1 MSRMQLMAA
10 LAALALTLPAAPV
23 EAVELNVATAINK
36 AGRQRMLSQRI
47 AKASC
52 QMALGVLPET
62 SARILEES
70 IALFEG
76 QLAEIN
82 AAAPTQ
88 QIRGSVAALA
98 KTWHHY
104 RAAASGP
111 ATREA
116 CPRLSAQS
124 DEVLAAAH
132 RLTLELQDYSGTPI
146 GRLVN
151 VSGRQRMLSQRLAK
165 LYMVRA
171 AGPDTPGLRDEMESA
186 RNEFAGALVL
196 LQSAPENTPALRREL
211 DSVALQW
218 EWFQG
223 AIGQDGGLASY
234 RLVVAD
240 SSEAILR
247 SMETVTR
254 LYEELGSGKK

>member
-1 MSRMQLMAA
+1 MTRMGLVAA
-10 LAALALTLPAAPV
+10 AAALALILPAAS
-23 EAVELNVATAINK
+23 ASAAAELSVASAINK

-47 AKASC
+47 AKAYC
-52 QMALGVLPET
+52 QAALGVLPET

-76 QLAEIN
+76 QLAELN
-82 AAAPTQ
+82 AAAPTK
-88 QIRGSVAALA
+88 QIRASVAALA
-98 KTWHHY
+98 KPWHLY
-104 RAAASGP
+104 RAAASGAP
-111 ATREA
+111 AREA
-116 CPRLSAQS
+116 CPKLSAQS

-132 RLTLELQDYSGTPI
+132 RLTVELQDFSGTQV

-151 VSGRQRMLSQRLAK
+151 IAGRQRMLSQRLAK

-171 AGPDTPGLRDEMESA
+171 AGPDSPSLREEMDSA
-186 RNEFAGALVL
+186 RNEFAGALGVL
-196 LQSAPENTPALRREL
+196 QAAPENTPALRREL

-223 AIGQDGGLASY
+223 ALSQETGLASY

-240 SSEAILR
+240 ASESILR

-254 LYEELGSGKK
+254 LYEELGSGK

>member
-1 MSRMQLMAA
+1 MLRLVLAA
-10 LAALALTLPAAPV
+10 AALALALPAAPA
-23 EAVELNVATAINK
+23 EAAAELSVASAINK

-47 AKASC
+47 AKAYC
-52 QMALGVLPET
+52 QVALGVLPET
-62 SARILEES
+62 SGKILEES

-76 QLAEIN
+76 QLAELN
-82 AAAPTQ
+82 AAAPTR
-88 QIRGSVAALA
+88 QIRESVAALA
-98 KTWHHY
+98 KPWHLY
-104 RAAASGP
+104 RAAASASP
-111 ATREA
+111 AREA

-132 RLTLELQDYSGTPI
+132 RLTLELQDYSGTQL

-171 AGPDTPGLRDEMESA
+171 AGPDSPTLRDEMESA
-186 RNEFAGALVL
+186 RNEFTGALAA
-196 LQSAPENTPALRREL
+196 LQAAPENTPALHREL

-218 EWFQG
+218 DWFQS
-223 AIGQDGGLASY
+223 ALNQDSSLASY

-240 SSEAILR
+240 SSESILR

-254 LYEELGSGKK
+254 LYEDLGRGK

>member
-1 MSRMQLMAA
+1 MLRMGLVAA
-10 LAALALTLPAAPV
+10 AAALALTLPAAPA
-23 EAVELNVATAINK
+23 EAAAELSVASAINK

-47 AKASC
+47 AKAYC
-52 QMALGVLPET
+52 QVALGVLPET

-76 QLAEIN
+76 QLAELN
-82 AAAPTQ
+82 ATAPTR
-88 QIRGSVAALA
+88 QIRESVAALA
-98 KTWHHY
+98 KPWHLF

-111 ATREA
+111 PAREA
-116 CPRLSAQS
+116 CPRLSDQS

-132 RLTLELQDYSGTPI
+132 RLTLELQDYSGTQV

-151 VSGRQRMLSQRLAK
+151 ISGRQRMLSQRLAK

-171 AGPDTPGLRDEMESA
+171 AGPDSPALRDDMESA
-186 RNEFAGALVL
+186 RNEFSGALAA
-196 LQSAPENTPALRREL
+196 LQAAPENTPALHREL

-218 EWFQG
+218 DWFQS
-223 AIGQDGGLASY
+223 ALSQDGSLASY

-240 SSEAILR
+240 SSESILR

-254 LYEELGSGKK
+254 LYEELARGK

>member
-1 MSRMQLMAA
+1 MARIGLVVA
-10 LAALALTLPAAPV
+10 AAALALSLPAAPA
-23 EAVELNVATAINK
+23 EAVELSVASAINK

-47 AKASC
+47 AKVYC
-52 QMALGVLPET
+52 QAALGVLPET
-62 SARILEES
+62 SSKLLEDS

-76 QLAEIN
+76 QLAELN
-82 AAAPTQ
+82 AAAPNR
-88 QIRGSVAALA
+88 QIRESVVALA
-98 KTWHHY
+98 RPWHLY
-104 RAAASGP
+104 RAAAS
-111 ATREA
+111 ATPSRET

-132 RLTLELQDYSGTPI
+132 RLTVELQDYSGTPV

-151 VSGRQRMLSQRLAK
+151 ISGRQRMLSQRLAK

-171 AGPDTPGLRDEMESA
+171 AGPGSPDLRDEMESA
-186 RNEFAGALVL
+186 RNEFTGALAVL
-196 LQSAPENTPALRREL
+196 QAAPENTAALHKEL

-218 EWFQG
+218 EWFQR
-223 AIGQDGGLASY
+223 ALDQDSALASY

-240 SSEAILR
+240 ASESILR

-254 LYEELGSGKK
+254 LYEGLAQKP